1 MPELLLELLSEE
13 IPARMQAKAADDLKR
28 LIGESLKKDGFE
40 FSDIET
46 ATLELFVQAWWEKFG
61 EEPVGVGELLPLA
74 QESGLV
80 VTEKSRQSQLVSLG
94 TKLRKQR
101 DRVIG
106 EWRVVCAGKVQGAIR
121 WRLLKRSE

>member
-1 MPELLLELLSEE
+1 VE
-13 IPARMQAKAADDLKR
+13 K
-28 LIGESLKKDGFE
+28 
-40 FSDIET
+40 
-46 ATLELFVQAWWEKFG
+46 KFG

-106 EWRVVCAGKVQGAIR
+106 EWRVVWAGKRQGAIR